1 MNALPLPAFA
11 AGLPAPQ
18 AGAAAVLAPA
28 LLTVLAAPLTTP
40 VAALPTFDRTL
51 QLLLDSAAAALP
63 FAQAQAGDPAAM
75 PETALGEDGT
85 DAESDTGTA
94 LHFDPALASLQ
105 PPPATLALAQSSQ
118 AAWIA
123 ATAAPATDTAPA
135 ASTPAPTPALTLAAL
150 PSVPAAVPL
159 PAAATAPA
167 STAAASAVAAAAS
180 LLADAD
186 PASPPKAA
194 AGAAAQPVP
203 ARPAPAATATAPL
216 PAEAL
221 ALPHERSPGV
231 ATLVLP
237 QSGAADGVDG
247 GTATRSAEATAPG
260 RTPSLLQTLSE
271 RIAVQTERGAERV
284 VIRLDPPYRGQIEI
298 HIRQDATGATQIQL
312 NASHAD
318 VVRQL
323 HAIGDSLR
331 QELAQRQGG
340 DVSVQI
346 AQQSRE
352 HDGRQQRQD
361 RQGEPQRQPGR
372 ALDEQ
377 AAPADTARFALATDR
392 P

>member
-1 MNALPLPAFA
+1 MNALPLTVSA

-18 AGAAAVLAPA
+18 AGDAAVLPPA
-28 LLTVLAAPLTTP
+28 LLTMLATPPTTP
-40 VAALPTFDRTL
+40 VATLPTFDRTL
-51 QLLLDSAAAALP
+51 QLLLDGAAAALP
-63 FAQAQAGDPAAM
+63 LAGAQAGDPAAM

-85 DAESDTGTA
+85 DAEADAGTA

-105 PPPATLALAQSSQ
+105 PPPATLALAQANQ
-118 AAWIA
+118 AAWSA
-123 ATAAPATDTAPA
+123 ATAAMAAPLADTAPA
-135 ASTPAPTPALTLAAL
+135 AATTTPAPALAALASTPALAPQPAI
-150 PSVPAAVPL
+150 
-159 PAAATAPA
+159 PAAA
-167 STAAASAVAAAAS
+167 AAAAAATE
-180 LLADAD
+180 LLADTD
-186 PASPPKAA
+186 PASAPKAA
-194 AGAAAQPVP
+194 AGATAQPAP
-203 ARPAPAATATAPL
+203 ARPVAALAMATV
-216 PAEAL
+216 PAEPL
-221 ALPHERSPGV
+221 TLPHERSPGI

-237 QSGAADGVDG
+237 QSGAADGVDST
-247 GTATRSAEATAPG
+247 TAARSTETTPQG
-260 RTPSLLQTLSE
+260 RAPSLLQALSE
-271 RIAVQTERGAERV
+271 RIAVQSERGTERV

-346 AQQSRE
+346 AQHSRE
-352 HDGRQQRQD
+352 QDGRQQRQD
-361 RQGEPQRQPGR
+361 RQGEQQQPGR

-377 AAPADTARFALATDR
+377 ASSADTARFALATDR